1 MQLKLET
8 VSYYPNPAPDYLNV
22 IYQSNEDALL
32 ELYDV
37 FGKRVAAVSLFHY
50 FKNRLLDVSELPAGT
65 YLAVV
70 KENGEKVWSEK
81 VVVAR

>member
-1 MQLKLET
+1 MKM
-8 VSYYPNPAPDYLNV
+8 P
-22 IYQSNEDALL
+22 LL

-50 FKNRLLDVSELPAGT
+50 FKNRLLDVSSLPSGT

-70 KENGEKVWSEK
+70 KENGEKIWSEK
-81 VVVAR
+81 VILTR